1 MLRRHLTGTRV
12 GLVLAVGVGVVLGAV
27 FAQPGSGH
35 AASSVT
41 KPVNTALPTITGSAE
56 VGMRVT
62 ATRGTWTQKPSSYN
76 YGWNRCDPDG
86 ACAGIV
92 GATAKSYVVTSADVG
107 HTLRVTV
114 TARNSAGST
123 AITSNPTGT
132 IPPSGCPVGT
142 GVIQVTQLTPPAQLV
157 ISGAS
162 ASPRVTRSSK
172 SLQLH
177 VKITACG
184 GRPVQGA
191 DVLGIA
197 IPYNQF
203 ANASGITGADGTA
216 SLSGARRAGF
226 PASPHQRLL
235 AVFMRATDPNAS
247 AVGGVSARRVLG
259 FRLGH

>member
-1 MLRRHLTGTRV
+1 V

-41 KPVNTALPTITGSAE
+41 KPVNTALPTITGTAA
-56 VGMRVT
+56 VGSRVT
-62 ATRGTWTQKPSSYN
+62 ATRGTWTQKPTSYT
-76 YGWNRCDPDG
+76 YGWSRCDSDG

-92 GATAKSYVVTSADVG
+92 GATAKSYVVTTADVG

-114 TARNSAGST
+114 TAHNSAGST
-123 AITSNPTGT
+123 AITSNPSTEV
-132 IPPSGCPVGT
+132 PPSGCPIGS
-142 GVIQVTQLTPPAQLV
+142 GVIQVAQLAPPAQLV
-157 ISGAS
+157 IAGAS
-162 ASPRVTRSSK
+162 ASPAVKRSSK

-191 DVLGIA
+191 DVLATA
-197 IPYNQF
+197 IPFNQF
-203 ANASGITGADGTA
+203 ANASGLTGADGTTTVA
-216 SLSGARRAGF
+216 GARRAGF
-226 PASPHQRLL
+226 PASPHQRLV
-235 AVFMRATDPNAS
+235 AVFVRATAPNAPV
-247 AVGGVSARRVLG
+247 AGGVSARRVLA